1 MLVLNLLSIMS
12 QTRLLVLGDP
22 ASAHLK
28 LLSRI
33 PDETDIVVTA
43 DEEHAKKHVAE
54 ADAILV
60 DMGRAGLLKA
70 VMPLARN
77 LKWVHSVSAGVEPMM
92 FPDMIA
98 SPVPLTNG
106 RGAYKRSLAEFV
118 IYGCMFFAKDTRRM
132 LRQQAEGR
140 WEQYYM
146 EEIHGKTLGIVG
158 YGEIGRASAA
168 MAVAFGMKV
177 LAMRRRPELS
187 ADDPHI
193 SGVYGKDNLREMLAQ
208 CDYICV
214 AAPNAKDAI
223 GLIGAEEFAA
233 MKPNAVIINVGRG
246 PVIVETELIRALQEK
261 RIRGAALDVF
271 DIEPLPAGHPL
282 FALDNVLISP
292 HCADRV
298 DGWLEIAMEVFL
310 DNFERFTTGNA
321 LINVVDKQAGY

>member
-1 MLVLNLLSIMS
+1 MS
-12 QTRLLVLGDP
+12 QIRLLVLGDP
-22 ASAHLK
+22 AASHLK
-28 LLSRI
+28 LLSRL
-33 PDETDIVVTA
+33 PDETDIVTTIDPDHARKHIA
-43 DEEHAKKHVAE
+43 D
-54 ADAILV
+54 ADAILC
-60 DMGRAGLLKA
+60 DMGRVGVLKDI
-70 VMPLARN
+70 MPQARK
-77 LKWVHSVSAGVEPMM
+77 LRWVHSISAGVESFL
-92 FPDMIA
+92 FPEMVA

-146 EEIHGKTLGIVG
+146 EEIHGRTLGIVG

-168 MAVAFGMKV
+168 AATALGMKV
-177 LAMRRRPELS
+177 LALRRRPELS
-187 ADDPHI
+187 AGDPHI
-193 SGVYGKDNLREMLAQ
+193 SAVYGNHDLQQMLAQ

-223 GLIGAEEFAA
+223 GLIGAAEFAA

-246 PVIVETELIRALQEK
+246 PVIVEEELVKALQEK

-271 DIEPLPAGHPL
+271 DVEPLPAGHP
-282 FALDNVLISP
+282 FYSLDNVLISP

-298 DGWLEIAMEVFL
+298 TGWLEIAMEIFI
-310 DNFERFTTGNA
+310 DNFDRFVEGRELNN
-321 LINVVDKQAGY
+321 LVDKQAGY

>member
-1 MLVLNLLSIMS
+1 MS
-12 QTRLLVLGDP
+12 QISLLVLGDP
-22 ASAHLK
+22 TNSHFK
-28 LLSRI
+28 LLSRLPEDTHI
-33 PDETDIVVTA
+33 VTTTDA
-43 DEEHAKKHVAE
+43 GHAKKHIAE
-54 ADAILV
+54 ADAILT
-60 DMGRAGLLKA
+60 DMGRAGLLRE
-70 VMPLARN
+70 VLPLAKQLR
-77 LKWVHSVSAGVEPMM
+77 WIHSISAGVEAML
-92 FPDMIA
+92 FPEMLA
-98 SPVPLTNG
+98 SSATLTNG

-168 MAVAFGMKV
+168 MAAAFGMKV

-187 ADDPHI
+187 ADDPHV
-193 SGVYGKDNLREMLAQ
+193 SGVYGNGQLREMLAQ

-223 GLIGAEEFAA
+223 GIIGAAEFAV
-233 MKPNAVIINVGRG
+233 MKPNAVILNVGRG
-246 PVIVETELIRALQEK
+246 PVVVETELVKALQEK

-271 DIEPLPAGHPL
+271 DVEPLPAGHPFYSL
-282 FALDNVLISP
+282 ENVLISP

-298 DGWLEIAMEVFL
+298 TGWLDIAMEVFL

>member
-1 MLVLNLLSIMS
+1 MP
-12 QTRLLVLGDP
+12 QTTLLVLGDP
-22 ASAHLK
+22 SASHLK
-28 LLSRI
+28 LLSRL
-33 PDETDIVVTA
+33 PEETNITVTA
-43 DEEHAKKHVAE
+43 DVEKAREHAPE
-54 ADAILV
+54 ADAILT
-60 DMGRAGLLKA
+60 DMGRAKLLMEA
-70 VMPLARN
+70 FPLAKKLR
-77 LKWVHSVSAGVEPMM
+77 WVHSLSAGVETLL
-92 FPDMIA
+92 FPEMLE
-98 SPVPLTNG
+98 SSTPLTNG

-118 IYGCMFFAKDTRRM
+118 VYGCMFFAKDTRRL

-168 MAVAFGMKV
+168 AASALGMKV

-187 ADDPHI
+187 AGDPHI
-193 SGVYGKDNLREMLAQ
+193 QGVYGSDNLNEMLAQ

-223 GLIGAEEFAA
+223 GLIGAAEFAV

-246 PVIVETELIRALQEK
+246 PVIDEKAMIDALQSK

-271 DIEPLPAGHPL
+271 DVEPLPAGHAFYSL
-282 FALDNVLISP
+282 ENVLLSP

-298 DGWLEIAMEVFL
+298 DGWLEMAMEVFL
-310 DNFERFTTGNA
+310 DNFERFTTGND
-321 LINVVDKQAGY
+321 LINIVDKKAGY